1 MLSRDPVEDMEAVTR
16 EFVLANAAGLTDAP
30 NDGTLY
36 GRKSLAWAHLTHSD
50 IIDWA
55 ATLAPYALVVNIPAA
70 SITLPSP
77 SGVAAIGTSATY
89 ARADH
94 VHPVPAPDV
103 YSHENRIINGDMR
116 IDQRNNGAMVTPA
129 VNGAFPIDRWKLG
142 TPQVSKI
149 NAQRGVLG
157 AGMIALGWPYSLN
170 VATAAAYTPAAGEA
184 FVLFQP
190 IEADMIGDFAW
201 GTANAQPVTLSFM
214 ALGSIAGT
222 YGGSIR
228 NTDNSRSYPFSFTLA
243 ASTWT
248 KVVVNIPGDT
258 GGTWVLSGSG
268 MGLTVSFDLGAVASL
283 RGPANAWAAANYAG
297 VTGAVSMV
305 ANVSATMSFT
315 GVKLEIGSVATPFNR
330 QSLAKSMA
338 DCQRYYSGTMQL
350 YSVVGN
356 QIAGQT
362 FVFSSLCPI
371 PMRAIPTT
379 IISNNASSNW
389 TVTSVTSNAQT
400 IAAVGT
406 TVASAS
412 VTLNVL
418 FNLSAEL

>member
-1 MLSRDPVEDMEAVTR
+1 
-16 EFVLANAAGLTDAP
+16 
-30 NDGTLY
+30 
-36 GRKSLAWAHLTHSD
+36 
-50 IIDWA
+50 
-55 ATLAPYALVVNIPAA
+55 
-70 SITLPSP
+70 
-77 SGVAAIGTSATY
+77 
-89 ARADH
+89 
-94 VHPVPAPDV
+94 
-103 YSHENRIINGDMR
+103 
-116 IDQRNNGAMVTPA
+116 
-129 VNGAFPIDRWKLG
+129 
-142 TPQVSKI
+142 
-149 NAQRGVLG
+149 
-157 AGMIALGWPYSLN
+157 
-170 VATAAAYTPAAGEA
+170 
-184 FVLFQP
+184 
-190 IEADMIGDFAW
+190 
-201 GTANAQPVTLSFM
+201 
-214 ALGSIAGT
+214 
-222 YGGSIR
+222 
-228 NTDNSRSYPFSFTLA
+228 
-243 ASTWT
+243 
-248 KVVVNIPGDT
+248 
-258 GGTWVLSGSG
+258 